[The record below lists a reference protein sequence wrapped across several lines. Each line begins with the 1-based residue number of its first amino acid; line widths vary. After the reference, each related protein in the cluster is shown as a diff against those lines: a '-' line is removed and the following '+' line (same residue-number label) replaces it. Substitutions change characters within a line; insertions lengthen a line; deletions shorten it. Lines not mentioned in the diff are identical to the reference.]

1 LRLNC
6 HFALIL
12 LFERDLFRPAFARP
26 SIKRE
31 DKGLAELR
39 AGGKLVS
46 TFRDHALMTDTGPLF
61 VSSGDLI
68 GDRRYKAAVELAG
81 RGDFVAAAD
90 LLAQTVE
97 IAPGFAT
104 AWFALG
110 AIRDRLG
117 DRDGAVAAFEAASR
131 ADPDD
136 YHGARLQLARL
147 GAGAAAPAMSEPY
160 LRRLFDQYAARYD
173 AALSEH
179 LHYRGPA
186 LLRDAV
192 ESALRRL
199 GRAMRFSSLLDLGCG
214 TGLAGAAF
222 RSVVERL
229 VGVDLS
235 AAMIARAQAKSL
247 YDRLVVGDVADFL
260 ADENANGA
268 KYDLVLAADV
278 FVYVNDLAPMLIGIA
293 RVLAPAG
300 IVAFTVETHSG
311 AGTAL
316 LPTLRFAQSEAY
328 LRDVIA
334 AAGLQLLTLE
344 PAAIRTEKAAPVAGL
359 VIVAGGRGAGG
370 N

>member
-1 LRLNC
+1 M
-6 HFALIL
+6 
-12 LFERDLFRPAFARP
+12 
-26 SIKRE
+26 S
-31 DKGLAELR
+31 
-39 AGGKLVS
+39 
-46 TFRDHALMTDTGPLF
+46 DTGPNSGPLF
-61 VSSGDLI
+61 VASGDLI
-68 GDRRYKAAVELAG
+68 SDRRYKAAVELAA

-97 IAPGFAT
+97 IAPAFAT

-117 DRDGAVAAFEAASR
+117 DRDGAVAAFESASR

-192 ESALRRL
+192 EAALRRI
-199 GRAMRFSSLLDLGCG
+199 GRSMRFNSLLDLGCG
-214 TGLAGAAF
+214 TGLGGAAF
-222 RSVVERL
+222 RPLVDHL

-235 AAMIARAQAKSL
+235 AAMIAHAQAKAL
-247 YDRLVVGDVADFL
+247 YDRLVVSNVADFL
-260 ADENANGA
+260 ADEIANGA
-268 KYDLVLAADV
+268 NYDLVLAADV
-278 FVYVNDLAPMLIGIA
+278 FVYVNDLAPILIASA

-300 IVAFTVETHSG
+300 IVTFTVETHAG
-311 AGTAL
+311 AGIVL
-316 LPTLRFAQSEAY
+316 LPTLRFAHGEPY

-334 AAGLQLLTLE
+334 AAGLQLLGLE

-359 VIVAGGRGAGG
+359 VIVAGGRDSGAGRD
-370 N
+370 